1 MDRSNFARNHSPN
14 RSYPIPSGRLT
25 SKGDTS
31 PPAPARASSEHAW
44 ANANRAWMIGY
55 RLAALRR

>member
-14 RSYPIPSGRLT
+14 RSYPIPSDRQA
-25 SKGDTS
+25 SKGES
-31 PPAPARASSEHAW
+31 SIPAPVRASSEHAW
-44 ANANRAWMIGY
+44 ATANRAWMIAY